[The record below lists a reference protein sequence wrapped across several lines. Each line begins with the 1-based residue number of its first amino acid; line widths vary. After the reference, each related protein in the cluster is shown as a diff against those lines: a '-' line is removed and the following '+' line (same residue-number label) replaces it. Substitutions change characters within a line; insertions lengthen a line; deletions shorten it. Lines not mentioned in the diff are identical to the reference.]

1 MWCTRVRTR
10 SGRVFTIRGE
20 EVFDAEEVSNH
31 HHHRRRHR
39 HLLLS
44 SVHDVASNT
53 RSPIT
58 TTNTKK
64 TTTND
69 NNNNNNNNRRNTTT
83 REAPMFV
90 KSVLPVL
97 RLRGVR
103 FGLAQ
108 AGHDIVMQTEAD
120 ECARE
125 VLTSRFQGIY
135 QPTHASSVAELP
147 EETDVLDVLAG
158 RGGD

>member
-1 MWCTRVRTR
+1 MRIGIHTTSNPTYIMSANAGRHQQQVSALFLFLSLSLSLFAIESSSLFLSPRGVVAGGALFCVCDGEMVWCTRVRTR

-69 NNNNNNNNRRNTTT
+69 NNNNNNNNNRRNTTT
-83 REAPMFV
+83 P
-90 KSVLPVL
+90 
-97 RLRGVR
+97 RGPDVR
-103 FGLAQ
+103 
-108 AGHDIVMQTEAD
+108 
-120 ECARE
+120 
-125 VLTSRFQGIY
+125 
-135 QPTHASSVAELP
+135 
-147 EETDVLDVLAG
+147 
-158 RGGD
+158 

>member
-1 MWCTRVRTR
+1 MRIGIHTTSNPTYIMSANAGRHQQQVSALFLFLSLSLSLFAIESSSLFLSPRGVVAGGALFCVCDGEMVWCTRVRTR

-83 REAPMFV
+83 P
-90 KSVLPVL
+90 
-97 RLRGVR
+97 RGPDVR
-103 FGLAQ
+103 
-108 AGHDIVMQTEAD
+108 
-120 ECARE
+120 
-125 VLTSRFQGIY
+125 
-135 QPTHASSVAELP
+135 
-147 EETDVLDVLAG
+147 
-158 RGGD
+158 

>member
-1 MWCTRVRTR
+1 MRIGIHTTSNPTYIMSANAGRHQQQVSALFLFLSLSLSLFAIESSSLFLSPRGVVAGGALFCVCDGEMVWCTRVRTR

-31 HHHRRRHR
+31 HHHRRHR

-69 NNNNNNNNRRNTTT
+69 NNNNRRNTTT
-83 REAPMFV
+83 P
-90 KSVLPVL
+90 
-97 RLRGVR
+97 RGPDVR
-103 FGLAQ
+103 
-108 AGHDIVMQTEAD
+108 
-120 ECARE
+120 
-125 VLTSRFQGIY
+125 
-135 QPTHASSVAELP
+135 
-147 EETDVLDVLAG
+147 
-158 RGGD
+158 

>member
-1 MWCTRVRTR
+1 MRIGIHKTSNPTYIMSANAGRHQQQVSALFLFLSLSLSLFAIESSSLFLSPRGVVAGGALFCVCDGEMVWCTRVRTR

-31 HHHRRRHR
+31 HHHRRHR

-69 NNNNNNNNRRNTTT
+69 NNNNNNRRNTTT
-83 REAPMFV
+83 P
-90 KSVLPVL
+90 
-97 RLRGVR
+97 RGPDVR
-103 FGLAQ
+103 
-108 AGHDIVMQTEAD
+108 
-120 ECARE
+120 
-125 VLTSRFQGIY
+125 
-135 QPTHASSVAELP
+135 
-147 EETDVLDVLAG
+147 
-158 RGGD
+158 

>member
-20 EVFDAEEVSNH
+20 VFDAEEVSNH
-31 HHHRRRHR
+31 HR
-39 HLLLS
+39 HLSLS

-83 REAPMFV
+83 P
-90 KSVLPVL
+90 
-97 RLRGVR
+97 RGPDVR
-103 FGLAQ
+103 
-108 AGHDIVMQTEAD
+108 
-120 ECARE
+120 
-125 VLTSRFQGIY
+125 
-135 QPTHASSVAELP
+135 
-147 EETDVLDVLAG
+147 
-158 RGGD
+158 